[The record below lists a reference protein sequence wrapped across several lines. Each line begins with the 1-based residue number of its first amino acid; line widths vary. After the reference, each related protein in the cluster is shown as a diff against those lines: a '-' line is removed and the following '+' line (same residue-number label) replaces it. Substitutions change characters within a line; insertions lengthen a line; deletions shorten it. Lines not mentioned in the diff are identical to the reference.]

1 MDNSIKACD
10 YFEEVTA
17 DKEREYSALAWKR
30 ADKIALNLSIRH
42 FVLLLASIA
51 LMSVMLENKEV
62 IVKFLDITL
71 YTISNATIILESAY
85 NAFMIVLYFIGRQM
99 CRTEI
104 GNGNLYSDKVT
115 YLGKKN
121 GKHII
126 KKNGFVEF
134 DIDGRLANID
144 NKELEVGKEYQCFVV
159 ARHGTEEVLL
169 VDIIRD

>member
-51 LMSVMLENKEV
+51 LMLVMLENKEV
-62 IVKFLDITL
+62 FTKFLDIKL
-71 YTISNATIILESAY
+71 YTISTATVILELVYNVFMIILY
-85 NAFMIVLYFIGRQM
+85 FMGRQM

-104 GNGNLYSDKVT
+104 GHGNLYSDKVT

-126 KKNGFVEF
+126 KKDGFVEF
-134 DIDGRLANID
+134 GIDGRLANID